1 MKVIAY
7 DVKRA
12 LTLLAAAV
20 VFVFPVSDAG
30 AKGVK
35 LGQAIRMADGPKTY
49 DANTLTVEQLQK
61 CLAIETELDELDA
74 QLTNERP
81 SIAKQEAKMNVV
93 ESEIKFLKI
102 LLETDEKPTTQEQ
115 VDDINKSVDRHNKL
129 VADYKKEAEKYSILA
144 KDYNAK
150 IEKQKNASNNHNSQ
164 CAQKKYYESDMV
176 IAKQQQDTASNQDSA
191 LSQATNFLH
200 NTTPKTGKANWP
212 Q

>member
-12 LTLLAAAV
+12 LTLLAVAAA
-20 VFVFPVSDAG
+20 FVFPVSDAG
-30 AKGVK
+30 AKGMK
-35 LGQAIRMADGPKTY
+35 LGQAIKMADGPKTY
-49 DANTLTVEQLQK
+49 DANTLTVEQLQN
-61 CLAIETELDELDA
+61 CLAIETELDKLDA
-74 QLTNERP
+74 ELTSERP
-81 SIAKQEAKMNVV
+81 SIAKQEAKINVV

-150 IEKQKNASNNHNSQ
+150 LEKQKNASNNHNSQ

-176 IAKQQQDTASNQDSA
+176 IAKQQDTASNQDSA

-200 NTTPKTGKANWP
+200 NTTPKAGKAN
-212 Q
+212 